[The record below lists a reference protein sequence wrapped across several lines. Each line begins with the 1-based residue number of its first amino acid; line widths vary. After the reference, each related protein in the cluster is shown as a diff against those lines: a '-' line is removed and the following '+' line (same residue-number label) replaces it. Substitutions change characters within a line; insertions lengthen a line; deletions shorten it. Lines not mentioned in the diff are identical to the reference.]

1 MRNLPPKIFHRFFRW
16 YCHPRLLDHIEGDLI
31 EEYNER
37 LKITGKRKADS
48 KFILDVLLLFR
59 PGIIRP
65 MKPNTNQ
72 SAFSMY
78 TSYFRIG
85 WRNLINDKGYS
96 VINVGGLAIGM
107 TVAIFIGLWV
117 HDELSANKENP
128 YYDHIVQV
136 AQHQSLNDRIETYA
150 ALPLPLAEELR
161 NSHGSDLELVAA
173 TIIYEQMIGTDKNVI
188 KATGSFAE
196 SQLPEILSLTM
207 VHGVRNSITDQK
219 SVLISESLATSIFG
233 NDDPINKEL
242 KINNAYTQR
251 VTGVYKDIART
262 SRFKNV
268 KFVAPVSLL
277 VGSGASNQNWAS
289 SSFSIF
295 ARMNPASNR
304 DEVSSKIT
312 NILSEKSGDP
322 VKPSLFLYPMSKWHL
337 YEFRNG
343 VMVGARLQFVW
354 LFGLVGGFVL
364 ILACINFMNLFTA
377 RSQKRAKEIG
387 VRKTM
392 GSYRLQL
399 IQQFFSESFITVVL
413 SFIVSIIFVIALLPQ
428 FISLSGKEIDLP
440 FANYEFWAI
449 AIVFIFITGLLAGGY
464 PALHLSAFNVVKAL
478 KGGLSSGK
486 SMASLRR
493 TLVFV
498 QFTVSI
504 ALIIGTIV
512 VFQQIQ
518 FAKDRP
524 VGYNRSGLM
533 MLPYDTPEIIN
544 NYKAFRNELLN
555 SSSVENISISSGR
568 TTDISSSANNL
579 SWEGKDPDVQA
590 VFGTILI
597 DPFYDDV
604 VNWKVISGRNFSEEF
619 VTDTSA
625 FIFNEAAIR
634 QMGLKN
640 PVGKIVK
647 WHGRDWPIIGVVKD
661 MVMESPFEPAVP
673 TVFLMDPKER
683 LFTTINIRLKSDQSI
698 SASLSAVEAVFKKY
712 NPSVPFDFS
721 FADSEYETKF
731 ASEERIGKLASTFAL
746 LAILISLMGIFGL
759 ASFVA
764 EQRSKEIGIRKVV
777 GASVVSICKLLS
789 RDFVL
794 LALISSAVA
803 APFTFYFL
811 SQWLESYHYHVTI
824 SWTVFVITTA
834 GILLLTLTTVGF
846 HAIKAAL
853 QNPVKSLRSE

>member
-1 MRNLPPKIFHRFFRW
+1 
-16 YCHPRLLDHIEGDLI
+16 
-31 EEYNER
+31 
-37 LKITGKRKADS
+37 
-48 KFILDVLLLFR
+48 
-59 PGIIRP
+59 
-65 MKPNTNQ
+65 
-72 SAFSMY
+72 
-78 TSYFRIG
+78 
-85 WRNLINDKGYS
+85 
-96 VINVGGLAIGM
+96 
-107 TVAIFIGLWV
+107 
-117 HDELSANKENP
+117 
-128 YYDHIVQV
+128 
-136 AQHQSLNDRIETYA
+136 
-150 ALPLPLAEELR
+150 
-161 NSHGSDLELVAA
+161 
-173 TIIYEQMIGTDKNVI
+173 
-188 KATGSFAE
+188 
-196 SQLPEILSLTM
+196 
-207 VHGVRNSITDQK
+207 
-219 SVLISESLATSIFG
+219 
-233 NDDPINKEL
+233 
-242 KINNAYTQR
+242 
-251 VTGVYKDIART
+251 
-262 SRFKNV
+262 
-268 KFVAPVSLL
+268 
-277 VGSGASNQNWAS
+277 
-289 SSFSIF
+289 
-295 ARMNPASNR
+295 
-304 DEVSSKIT
+304 
-312 NILSEKSGDP
+312 
-322 VKPSLFLYPMSKWHL
+322 
-337 YEFRNG
+337 
-343 VMVGARLQFVW
+343 
-354 LFGLVGGFVL
+354 
-364 ILACINFMNLFTA
+364 
-377 RSQKRAKEIG
+377 
-387 VRKTM
+387 
-392 GSYRLQL
+392 
-399 IQQFFSESFITVVL
+399 
-413 SFIVSIIFVIALLPQ
+413 
-428 FISLSGKEIDLP
+428 
-440 FANYEFWAI
+440 
-449 AIVFIFITGLLAGGY
+449 
-464 PALHLSAFNVVKAL
+464 
-478 KGGLSSGK
+478 
-486 SMASLRR
+486 MASLRR

-759 ASFVA
+759 ASFV
-764 EQRSKEIGIRKVV
+764 GIRKVV